1 MKIVVIV
8 GHPDPSEERL
18 NRALADCY
26 AQAATQAGN
35 DVRRID
41 VARLEFPVLRTY
53 EEFYRGSAPPAV
65 ASAQADI
72 AWADHIAFFFPLW
85 LADMPAFFKAF
96 IEQTFRPGFAIDV
109 QRRAKLLAGKS
120 ARLVVTMG
128 MPALV
133 YRTYFGAHMI
143 KSVKHDLTLC
153 GIAPVFETLVGN
165 VEGARPSCKRRWF
178 RNMARVA
185 RRDARKRRGVASTVA
200 RVTVAAAAAAVGGY
214 LLYVARAWSRYGTV
228 ERGYSLLDR
237 VMPECDVRLRH
248 HLRIH
253 APAPLVFETISHAD
267 FERSP
272 IVQALFRARHILLGG
287 RGPARELPRGLLAEL
302 DALGWN
308 IIGEEPDTELVFGA
322 ITQPWQ
328 SDPTF
333 RGLTADEFRRFD
345 EPGYVKV
352 AFTLRVDALSPD
364 ACVAHTETRAAAT
377 DAASRT
383 RFRRYWAFLS
393 PGIDLIRIVLLAQLK
408 AESEARRKQLERAV

>member
-26 AQAATQAGN
+26 AKAAAQDGN
-35 DVRRID
+35 EVRRID

-53 EEFYRGSAPPAV
+53 DEFYRGAAPAAV
-65 ASAQADI
+65 VCAQADI
-72 AWADHIAFFFPLW
+72 AWADHIVFFFPLW

-96 IEQTFRPGFAIDV
+96 IEQTFRPGFAVDV
-109 QRRAKLLAGKS
+109 HRRAKLLTGKS

-143 KSVKHDLTLC
+143 KSVKQDLALC

-165 VEGARPSCKRRWF
+165 VEGAGPACKRRWF
-178 RNMARVA
+178 KNMARLA
-185 RRDARKRRGVASTVA
+185 RRDARKRRGAATAVA
-200 RVTVAAAAAAVGGY
+200 RITGAAAAAAVGGY
-214 LLYVARAWSRYGTV
+214 LLYVARAWSQYGSV

-253 APAPLVFETISHAD
+253 APAPLVFETIRHAD

-272 IVQALFRARHILLGG
+272 IVQALFRARQILLGG
-287 RGPARELPRGLLAEL
+287 REPARELPRELLKQL
-302 DALGWN
+302 DALGWS
-308 IIGEEPDTELVFGA
+308 IIGEEPGTELVFGA
-322 ITQPWQ
+322 ITQPWR

-333 RGLTADEFRRFD
+333 RGLDADQFSRFE
-345 EPGYVKV
+345 EPGYVKI
-352 AFTLRVDALSPD
+352 AFTLRVDALGDD
-364 ACVAHTETRAAAT
+364 ASVARTETRAAAT
-377 DAASRT
+377 DPASRA
-383 RFRRYWAFLS
+383 RFRRYWALLS

-408 AESEARRKQLERAV
+408 AESEARRKELERAL